1 MRFAAAFRRWL
12 VPLAWL
18 MSLAVVLALGAWAGR
33 ATLAPPAPVGDDPT
47 PELYRVSIGT
57 VGRVQSFTAKAE
69 WDGEPA
75 GRNGASGTITT
86 VDVAAGEQISA
97 GDQLY
102 SVNLRPVV
110 AAQGAVP
117 AFRSLS
123 KGARGADV
131 LQLQQFL
138 AEAGLYAGPLSGRF
152 SEATDAAVRA
162 WQKKTGVTVDGTV
175 RRDDIVFLPALPVR
189 VAPTEQLKVGAP
201 VAGGEV
207 VIEVLSDAPL
217 FTVTLGKDQ
226 APLVP
231 LSGSVIV
238 HFGAGAWT
246 GLIATSTT
254 TPIGELV
261 LTIESTDGGAV
272 CGNQCDLVPV
282 IAPAQYRA
290 DLVVVPE
297 TTGPLVPSA
306 ALQTRPDGTVFLV
319 DEAGRE
325 LDVTVLAAADGRAVV
340 QGVDVG
346 QMVRLFG
353 SQSAPEPSGASAQ
366 P

>member
-1 MRFAAAFRRWL
+1 VRLAAALRRRL

-18 MSLAVVLALGAWAGR
+18 LSLAVVLALGAWAGR

-47 PELYRVSIGT
+47 QALYRVSTGT
-57 VGRVQSFTAKAE
+57 VGRVQSFTAKAAWE
-69 WDGEPA
+69 GEPA
-75 GRNGASGTITT
+75 GRNGATGTITT

-97 GDQLY
+97 GDRLY

-110 AAQGAVP
+110 AAQGTVP

-123 KGARGADV
+123 IGARGTDV

-138 AEAGLYAGPLSGRF
+138 AEERLYEGPLSGQF
-152 SEATDAAVRA
+152 NEATRAAVNA
-162 WQKKTGVTVDGTV
+162 LQKTIGVTIDGTV
-175 RRDDIVFLPALPVR
+175 RRGDIVFLPALPVR
-189 VAPTEQLKVGAP
+189 VAPTEQLKVGEP
-201 VAGGEV
+201 VGGGEV
-207 VIEVLSDAPL
+207 VIEVLSDAPV
-217 FTVTLGKDQ
+217 FTVTLGLDQ

-238 HFGAGAWT
+238 HFGAGTWT
-246 GLIATSTT
+246 GVIATTT
-254 TPIGELV
+254 TSALGELV
-261 LTIESTDGGAV
+261 LTIESADGGAV
-272 CGNQCDLVPV
+272 CGDQCDLVPV

-306 ALQTRPDGTVFLV
+306 ALQTRPDGTVFV
-319 DEAGRE
+319 TDEAGRE
-325 LDVTVLAAADGRAVV
+325 LDVKVLAAADGRAVV
-340 QGVDVG
+340 QGIEVG

-353 SQSAPEPSGASAQ
+353 STSAPAPAGSSAQ